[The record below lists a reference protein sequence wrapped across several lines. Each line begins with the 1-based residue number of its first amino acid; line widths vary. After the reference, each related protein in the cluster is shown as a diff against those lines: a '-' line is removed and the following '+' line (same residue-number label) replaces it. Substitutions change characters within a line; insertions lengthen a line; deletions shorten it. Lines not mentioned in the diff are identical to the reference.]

1 MVARFYIITIT
12 YSFGNT
18 RGNRLMAQPR
28 VSGSSGAVL
37 LLLLATLGL
46 APLSARADRVDAR
59 ITATMTHE
67 RIPGMALLV
76 MRHGQPVRVSTYG
89 LANVEHGAPV
99 RHDTMF
105 QSGSLGKQFTAAAL
119 LLLAERQRLSL
130 ADRIGQY
137 LPPGP
142 AAWEPITVRQLLDH
156 TSGIHDSED
165 DGGEV
170 FDLRREYT
178 DDEIIKIA
186 QSYPLNFP
194 PGTRWKYN
202 NMGYILGGIIITR
215 VAGVFYGDFLAR
227 EIFQPLGMRTARIIS
242 DTDIVPHRAAGY
254 IRTAAGIRNQDF
266 ASASLNATADG
277 SLYLSLD
284 DWRAWVAAMD
294 RGALLSA
301 ASWNALW
308 ARSRLSDGSLTE
320 HGFCWDHVSVAG
332 HEVLEFDGSWQG
344 FRSAIERDPVSGLTV
359 VLLAN
364 LAEADPVPL
373 AREVLAEASG
383 FGQR

>member
-1 MVARFYIITIT
+1 
-12 YSFGNT
+12 
-18 RGNRLMAQPR
+18 MAQPR